1 MPHATDLPPAR
12 TRRWRYVRR
21 GVAVV
26 ALAYLGCLLVLL
38 ALENWFVYRPATA
51 AESWLDATDP
61 AVRDVYFDLPTGDT
75 ASLVDLLD
83 GEFDRDQRSL
93 TECPRAGDRN
103 ECAKLDRPVR
113 LRVCR
118 ESCHHRSNE
127 ERCEY
132 AGCHFHIMPHHC

>member
-61 AVRDVYFDLPTGDT
+61 AVRDVYFDLPTGERVHGWWRTRTD
-75 ASLVDLLD
+75 AKLAILYCHGNAGNLSH
-83 GEFDRDQRSL
+83 
-93 TECPRAGDRN
+93 RAG
-103 ECAKLDRPVR
+103 
-113 LRVCR
+113 
-118 ESCHHRSNE
+118 
-127 ERCEY
+127 
-132 AGCHFHIMPHHC
+132 